1 MRELLTSAVVVRRRA
16 VTADGLGGDAVTWQV
31 VMEDYRSRIYRSAGE
46 LVRDSH
52 GEQVVSTH
60 RLFGE
65 ARELRAGDEVVDGAA
80 VYVVLGPDW
89 PGNIV
94 ATMRGPHHVEVFL
107 RAKGPGA

>member
-1 MRELLTSAVVVRRRA
+1 MRELLTSEVVVRRRA
-16 VTADGLGGDAVTWQV
+16 VTADGLGGDAVSWQQ
-31 VMEDYRSRIYRSAGE
+31 VMDDYRCRIYRSAGE

-65 ARELRAGDEVVDGAA
+65 ARELHAGDEVVDGGE

-89 PGNIV
+89 AANVVRTP
-94 ATMRGPHHVEVFL
+94 RGPHHVEVFL
-107 RAKGPGA
+107 RAKG